1 MKNAHYT
8 FPEPKAMYS
17 DCLFFLTDSPKI
29 KYIQFIITYDK
40 ENPRIW
46 ELLAFSATCSNNN

>member
-40 ENPRIW
+40 ENPRI
-46 ELLAFSATCSNNN
+46 